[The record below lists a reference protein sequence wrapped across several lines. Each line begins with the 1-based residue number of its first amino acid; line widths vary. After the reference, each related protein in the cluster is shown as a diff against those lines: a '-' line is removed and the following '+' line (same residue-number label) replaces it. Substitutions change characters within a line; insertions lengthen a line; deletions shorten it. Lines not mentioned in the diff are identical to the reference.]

1 MSSAAATSFTCTPGK
16 LLNFTAVALNRSPY
30 FSILRGLA
38 FATTHL
44 QPVRPRC
51 QLNRGNLVPQILVS
65 VFLGGAILWF
75 FFGSPLIWRLM
86 NHRVPVVRG
95 MIFVTSVAG
104 AVWGMYT
111 LVPYVHR
118 LVAYQPNP

>member
-1 MSSAAATSFTCTPGK
+1 MDALRKGLPLHKRSWFSFTFPLGCM
-16 LLNFTAVALNRSPY
+16 AVAWLV
-30 FSILRGLA
+30 
-38 FATTHL
+38 H
-44 QPVRPRC
+44 RPT
-51 QLNRGNLVPQILVS
+51 QIPQILVS
-65 VFLGGAILWF
+65 VFLGGAILWV

-95 MIFVTSVAG
+95 MIFVISVAG

-118 LVAYQPNP
+118 LVA